1 MVSASIRQE
10 REKQKKKGETIAASQ
25 GRKSKSS
32 ILVSAVPKP
41 MESSEFKELAAKNV
55 IRKEWSRSIG
65 SGTFGTYRG
74 ISVIIKQ
81 YKDKRYARNNS
92 HNLSLLQK
100 EGKHEAR
107 VLLNLGDHPGIPLLF
122 GVSLKEVP
130 VSLMLKFH
138 GNGDESLAVNKA
150 AKNKIVSVKRDWNRI
165 FYDTTDA
172 LEHIHKCG
180 FAHNDLK
187 TNLFVLEKCDDQV
200 LHPVIIDFGKSVAFS
215 KANNP
220 VS

>member
-1 MVSASIRQE
+1 
-10 REKQKKKGETIAASQ
+10 
-25 GRKSKSS
+25 
-32 ILVSAVPKP
+32 
-41 MESSEFKELAAKNV
+41 
-55 IRKEWSRSIG
+55 
-65 SGTFGTYRG
+65 
-74 ISVIIKQ
+74 
-81 YKDKRYARNNS
+81 
-92 HNLSLLQK
+92 
-100 EGKHEAR
+100 
-107 VLLNLGDHPGIPLLF
+107 
-122 GVSLKEVP
+122 
-130 VSLMLKFH
+130 MLKFH

-187 TNLFVLEKCDDQV
+187 TNLFVLEKCDYQV